1 MLKIE
6 AKYFKYITLVM
17 SFLLSTFVYSDQEE
31 LRNIEQLIWENRIIL
46 IYLSDEDNGDDIEN
60 KRLLTKY
67 KDQINERE
75 LIWFIIKES
84 AVMTNYPN
92 KLSNEF
98 ISNTKNR
105 FPIERN
111 KVLLIGKDGGIKA
124 KGAELNFNFIFE
136 EVDSMP
142 MRRQEIKNSIE

>member
-1 MLKIE
+1 MSKIE
-6 AKYFKYITLVM
+6 AGSLKYITLVM
-17 SFLLSTFVYSDQEE
+17 SFLLSTFVYSGQDE
-31 LRNIEQLIWENRIIL
+31 LRNINQLLWGNRIIL
-46 IYLSDEDNGDDIEN
+46 IYSSNENNVEVVEN
-60 KRLLTKY
+60 KRLLIKF
-67 KDQINERE
+67 KDKINERD

-84 AVMTNYPN
+84 EVMTNYPN

-124 KGAELNFNFIFE
+124 KGAELNLNFIFE
-136 EVDSMP
+136 EIDSMP
-142 MRRQEIKNSIE
+142 MRQQEIKNGIE

>member
-1 MLKIE
+1 MSKIE
-6 AKYFKYITLVM
+6 AGSLKYITLVM
-17 SFLLSTFVYSDQEE
+17 SFLLSTFVYSGQDE
-31 LRNIEQLIWENRIIL
+31 LRNINQLLWGNRIIL
-46 IYLSDEDNGDDIEN
+46 IYSSNENNVEVVEN
-60 KRLLTKY
+60 KRLLIKF
-67 KDQINERE
+67 KDKINERD

-84 AVMTNYPN
+84 EVMTNYPN

-124 KGAELNFNFIFE
+124 KGAELNLNFIFE

-142 MRRQEIKNSIE
+142 MRQQEIKNSIE